1 MLKYVSRT
9 LSKSLS
15 LGAVQHLMTPTQCPQ
30 GGSTFLDL
38 YLCVCVRVCVCVCAC
53 VCWVFPFQLSSLLCK
68 LVCLAWLLVAYLK
81 EIFYVFWVVL

>member
-15 LGAVQHLMTPTQCPQ
+15 LGAVQHLPTSHDAYTIHCTCPQ

-38 YLCVCVRVCVCVCAC
+38 YLCVC

-81 EIFYVFWVVL
+81 EIFYVF